1 MTKTVLYYTNYK
13 PGDGSFLEKLQQQ
26 YGSKFEQM
34 TRREKLLLIECI
46 AGDLGESSLE
56 ELPRDEIYHLQVE
69 VNTKLSSDDKT
80 GLIEALIN
88 QIRWGQ
94 NQFVTE
100 GELPMQQ

>member
-1 MTKTVLYYTNYK
+1 MTKTVGYYTNYK
-13 PGDGSFLEKLQQQ
+13 PGDGSFLDKLQQQ

-34 TRREKLLLIECI
+34 TRREKFLLIECI
-46 AGDLGESSLE
+46 AGDLGESLE